1 MPKLNVVY
9 ACQECGWSSHKWTG
23 RCSSCGEWD
32 SMIQEK
38 LKPPHAQTLS
48 GFCNEKPVSLPD
60 VKIVNK
66 LRMATKIDEFDRILG
81 GGIVTGSAILIGGTP
96 GIGKSTILLQV
107 CQQIGQQGF
116 VSLYITGEE
125 STGQIKLRAER
136 LSVTSKNIF
145 LVAENNLHVIFEHIK
160 DVKPKLIIIDSI
172 QTMYNPDIGAF
183 PGTVSQ
189 VSQITHELI
198 YMSKKTD
205 SSVLLAGHVTKQGVI
220 AGPKVLEHL
229 VDTVLYFEGEGAMS
243 FRILRAVKNRF
254 GSTNEIGI
262 FEMSTN
268 GLKEV
273 KNPSEIFLSTRQR
286 LNSGAAIISC
296 IEGSRA
302 LLVEVQSLVTK
313 SSFGVPERKVS
324 GVDYN
329 RVTMIIAVLRKR
341 IGILIDGYDIFVNVV
356 GGVKVEE
363 PAADLGIAIAIV
375 SSFKDK
381 EISNET
387 VFFGELGLGGE
398 VRGVDQFDTRIKE
411 VEKLGFKNVIFPKGN
426 IADVSESRSLK
437 MYEVSSLR
445 EAIDKTW

>member
-23 RCSSCGEWD
+23 RCSCCGEWD

-38 LKPPHAQTLS
+38 LKPLHAQTLS

-60 VKIVNK
+60 VKLVNK
-66 LRMATKIDEFDRILG
+66 LRMETKIDEFDRILG

-107 CQQIGQQGF
+107 CQKIGQQGF

-172 QTMYNPDIGAF
+172 QTMFNPDIGAF

-229 VDTVLYFEGEGAMS
+229 VDTVLYFEGEGSMS

-426 IADVSESRSLK
+426 IADVSESKSLK